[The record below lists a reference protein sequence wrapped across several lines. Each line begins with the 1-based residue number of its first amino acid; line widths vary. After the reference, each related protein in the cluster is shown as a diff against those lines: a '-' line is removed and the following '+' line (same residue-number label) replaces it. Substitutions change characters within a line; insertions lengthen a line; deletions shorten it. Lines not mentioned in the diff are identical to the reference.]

1 MVRNIRDNEA
11 LANLQKNSH
20 VNKNWFTVLD
30 ASIWPSTAPTIS
42 MFPDEIYVI
51 WWVGVP
57 RMHFLPQATP
67 GLSDPWPDAPIPYV
81 LIRRVWRLTN
91 TKNHSEDYKQA
102 QWKVQCQNNYHN
114 FIDGWSNIGT
124 TETEHIQSFNIITL
138 RVFKHSENHFSCKS
152 TKLHE

>member
-1 MVRNIRDNEA
+1 MKFYDQDLDNLENNLPPTFDDWFVVRNIRDNEA
-11 LANLQKNSH
+11 LANLQKISH
-20 VNKNWFTVLD
+20 ANKNWFTVLC

-91 TKNHSEDYKQA
+91 TKKHSEDYKHA
-102 QWKVQCQNNYHN
+102 SWM
-114 FIDGWSNIGT
+114 
-124 TETEHIQSFNIITL
+124 
-138 RVFKHSENHFSCKS
+138 KS
-152 TKLHE
+152 RMSK